1 MLSSSTCMSSVRFHK
16 STGRKN
22 CQESKFIILLQVKG
36 ACKVISFN
44 FTKCELQRQVGHI
57 KKKINRVKMLQTCLN
72 SQMKSNLSLVSDRR
86 TLIVFFWTLS
96 SSVAGWAG
104 SLHGSSNSTTFS
116 LILAHFPPALRNN
129 KRQNEMYIFLNPSV
143 AIERQKMGSWI
154 APINDVNRAV
164 WERKHLHG
172 NVQRKPNKQ
181 TNSDRLLQSCRVGSF
196 CDTVLP
202 TWESFLWDQSGTSPM
217 ASSVLAGG
225 RVCKNAAKL

>member
-1 MLSSSTCMSSVRFHK
+1 
-16 STGRKN
+16 
-22 CQESKFIILLQVKG
+22 
-36 ACKVISFN
+36 
-44 FTKCELQRQVGHI
+44 
-57 KKKINRVKMLQTCLN
+57 MLQTCLN

-96 SSVAGWAG
+96 SSIAGWAG

-116 LILAHFPPALRNN
+116 LILAHFPLPLQNN
-129 KRQNEMYIFLNPSV
+129 KRQSEMYIFLNPPV
-143 AIERQKMGSWI
+143 TIERQKMGSRI

-181 TNSDRLLQSCRVGSF
+181 TNSDRLLQSSLVGSF

-202 TWESFLWDQSGTSPM
+202 TWESFLREQPGTSPM
-217 ASSVLAGG
+217 ASSVHAGG
-225 RVCKNAAKL
+225 RVCKNAEKP